1 MKKYL
6 PLILAST
13 LLLGACN
20 TSSVLPNLPLSKKES
35 TQNKH
40 QLASNHWAD
49 VAKIRAEA
57 QRLGVQIQEGNIT
70 KVQAALLLNQFRK
83 KHIGSNSVDD
93 SVYEVYQEA
102 AVGSQSGKISAE
114 QSRAYIE
121 NALIGWQKR
130 WPYMSNKPKN
140 PAFTNFLLEH
150 MGMKP
155 LQ

>member
-1 MKKYL
+1 ML
-6 PLILAST
+6 S
-13 LLLGACN
+13 ACY
-20 TSSVLPNLPLSKKES
+20 SVHWDQINPLSGSEKSS
-35 TQNKH
+35 TY
-40 QLASNHWAD
+40 QLDSNHWSD

-57 QRLGVQIQEGNIT
+57 QRLGLQIQNGEIT

-83 KHIGSNSVDD
+83 KQVGRNSVDD

-102 AVGSQSGKISAE
+102 AVASQSGKITSA

-130 WPYMSNKPKN
+130 WPNMAQKPNN
-140 PAFTNFLLEH
+140 PAFTNFLLEY
-150 MGMKP
+150 MNMQP